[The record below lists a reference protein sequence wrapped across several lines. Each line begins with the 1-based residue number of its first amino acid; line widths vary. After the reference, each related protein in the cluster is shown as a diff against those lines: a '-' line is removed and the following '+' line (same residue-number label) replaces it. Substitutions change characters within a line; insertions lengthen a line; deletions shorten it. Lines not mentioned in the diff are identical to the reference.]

1 MKKLL
6 VNILCIFI
14 FNKHK
19 RHMFRLRFNYPI
31 RKWVQ
36 FAKSFS
42 SVHNPRVRCTC
53 GYRGINLVVNVD
65 DKYVFK
71 FPLHTNG
78 AEIATREKRITDAL
92 RPISPIKIPKMEI
105 VYFDDL
111 AIRKYECV
119 RGIGFHDL
127 ERAEQDAHVD
137 KIARQLAK
145 FFYVVG
151 MADPK
156 EIRDLKNN
164 KNEKP
169 SIMHGWNQNDLWDNF
184 IMNPRTFDIVA
195 IIDWEEAVFGDF
207 YTYFTSGTGNRAMK
221 VALLREYLNLYVS
234 GSIRK

>member
-6 VNILCIFI
+6 VNILCVFI
-14 FNKHK
+14 PNKHK
-19 RHMFRLRFNYPI
+19 RHMVRLRLNYPI
-31 RKWVQ
+31 SKWIQ

-42 SVHNPRVRCTC
+42 SAKRPRIRCTC
-53 GYRGINLVVNVD
+53 GYRGVNFIVNVD

-71 FPLHTNG
+71 FPLKTNG
-78 AEIATREKRITDAL
+78 VKIATREKRITDAL

-105 VYFDDL
+105 VYFGDL

-119 RGIGFHDL
+119 NGVGFHDL
-127 ERAEQDAHVD
+127 NREEQNAHAE

-145 FFYVVG
+145 FFYTVG

-156 EIRDLKNN
+156 EIRDLKTN

-195 IIDWEEAVFGDF
+195 IIDWEDSGFNDF
-207 YTYFTSGTGNRAMK
+207 YKFFIGGTGNDIMK
-221 VALLREYLNLYVS
+221 AALLREYLKLYTS
-234 GSIRK
+234 NSIRK

>member
-6 VNILCIFI
+6 VNILCVFI
-14 FNKHK
+14 PNKHK
-19 RHMFRLRFNYPI
+19 RHMFRLRLNYPI
-31 RKWVQ
+31 YKWIQ

-42 SVHNPRVRCTC
+42 SARNPRIRCTC
-53 GYRGINLVVNVD
+53 GYRGVNLVVNVD
-65 DKYVFK
+65 DKYVLK
-71 FPLHTNG
+71 FPLKTNG
-78 AEIATREKRITDAL
+78 VEIATREKRITDAL

-127 ERAEQDAHVD
+127 DRAEQNAHVD
-137 KIARQLAK
+137 KIARQLAR

-151 MADPK
+151 TADPK

-184 IMNPRTFDIVA
+184 IINPRTFDIIA
-195 IIDWEEAVFGDF
+195 MIDWEEAVFGDF
-207 YTYFTSGTGNRAMK
+207 YRFFVGGTGNGLMK
-221 VALLREYLNLYVS
+221 RALLREYLKLCVP
-234 GSIRK
+234 GPIRK

>member
-19 RHMFRLRFNYPI
+19 RHMFRLRLNYPVS
-31 RKWVQ
+31 KWVQ

-42 SVHNPRVRCTC
+42 SARNPRIRCTC

-71 FPLHTNG
+71 FPLKTNG
-78 AEIATREKRITDAL
+78 VEIATREKRITDAL

-105 VYFDDL
+105 VYCDGL
-111 AIRKYECV
+111 AIRKYEYIK
-119 RGIGFHDL
+119 GIGFHDL
-127 ERAEQDAHVD
+127 ERAEQDAHVN
-137 KIARQLAK
+137 KIARQLAQ

-184 IMNPRTFDIVA
+184 IMNPCTFDIVA
-195 IIDWEEAVFGDF
+195 IIDWEDAGFNDF

-221 VALLREYLNLYVS
+221 VALLREYLKLYVP
-234 GSIRK
+234 GPIRK